1 MSTPAPAADARRE
14 SARGHGTR
22 PGQFGFQDH
31 SAPGAFDPG
40 MADGDELSP
49 VAAALLEEPRR
60 EPQFKLRGFVG
71 EETVHAFAR
80 GIAEGDYA
88 AARSAAA
95 HMSDEDQA
103 RMADEVLPFVDGSF
117 SKTDPAEWD
126 DFELSFKA
134 AFVKAQGG
142 RPDPEYL
149 ADAGEAS
156 EGYMGGSKFEGHLA
170 QATHMESRTEIA
182 KRIRGDIKS
191 AQDAGYLPAE
201 LKVSVRQNTGAGISS
216 FSVTGLNVDQDYLT
230 EPIDPADPE
239 YVYSDR
245 RDTEHG
251 RELARR
257 LEVATSRYT
266 STNTNSQVDFF
277 QSYHDVYVRFD

>member
-1 MSTPAPAADARRE
+1 MSTSAPAADARRE
-14 SARGHGTR
+14 SARGHGAR

-31 SAPGAFDPG
+31 SAPAAFDPG
-40 MADGDELSP
+40 SAAGDELSP

-80 GIAEGDYA
+80 AIGEGDYP
-88 AARSAAA
+88 AARVAAA

-103 RMADEVLPFVDGSF
+103 RMADAVLPFVDGSF
-117 SKTDPAEWD
+117 AKPDPAEWD

-134 AFVKAQGG
+134 AFVNAQGG
-142 RPDPEYL
+142 RPDLEYL

-156 EGYMGGSKFEGHLA
+156 KGYMGGSKFEGHLA
-170 QATHMESRTEIA
+170 RATHMESRTQIA
-182 KRIRGDIKS
+182 KRIRGDITA

-201 LKVSVRQNTGAGISS
+201 LKVSVRQNTGAGVSS
-216 FSVTGLNVDQDYLT
+216 FSVTGTNVDQDYLT
-230 EPIDPADPE
+230 EPIDPADPD

-251 RELARR
+251 RELALW

-266 STNTNSQVDFF
+266 SKNTNSQVDFF